1 MFRKA
6 FYVFRGA
13 ESHITGKHC
22 IFKREEPMLIKKPA
36 VCGTLESSDVQIT
49 IRPNEGN
56 GIRIELDS
64 VVKTIFGDEIIR
76 TVQDVLNEFEVRDA
90 DISLVDKGALDC
102 VIRSRMQ
109 AVILSNTTGRRR
121 TRYGK
126 QHKRGCRKNREKE
139 RLKKDVSL
147 RQRLQPG

>member
-1 MFRKA
+1 MLYSKLQFTA
-6 FYVFRGA
+6 CVPQSVLCFRGA

-22 IFKREEPMLIKKPA
+22 IFGEGGTYAYKKPA

-76 TVQDVLNEFEVRDA
+76 TVQEVL
-90 DISLVDKGALDC
+90 K
-102 VIRSRMQ
+102 
-109 AVILSNTTGRRR
+109 
-121 TRYGK
+121 
-126 QHKRGCRKNREKE
+126 
-139 RLKKDVSL
+139 
-147 RQRLQPG
+147 

>member
-1 MFRKA
+1 
-6 FYVFRGA
+6 
-13 ESHITGKHC
+13 
-22 IFKREEPMLIKKPA
+22 MLIKKPA

-76 TVQDVLNEFEVRDA
+76 TVQEVLNEFEVRDA

-102 VIRSRMQ
+102 VIRSQMQ
-109 AVILSNTTGRRR
+109 AVILRASGEQ
-121 TRYGK
+121 YDWS
-126 QHKRGCRKNREKE
+126 KE
-139 RLKKDVSL
+139 DALWKTA
-147 RQRLQPG
+147 

>member
-1 MFRKA
+1 
-6 FYVFRGA
+6 
-13 ESHITGKHC
+13 
-22 IFKREEPMLIKKPA
+22 MLIKKPA

-49 IRPNEGN
+49 IRPNEEN

-76 TVQDVLNEFEVRDA
+76 TVQEVLNEFEVRDA

-109 AVILSNTTGRRR
+109 AVILRASGEQ
-121 TRYGK
+121 YDWS
-126 QHKRGCRKNREKE
+126 KE
-139 RLKKDVSL
+139 DALWKTA
-147 RQRLQPG
+147 

>member
-1 MFRKA
+1 
-6 FYVFRGA
+6 
-13 ESHITGKHC
+13 
-22 IFKREEPMLIKKPA
+22 MLIKKTA

-76 TVQDVLNEFEVRDA
+76 TVQEVEVRDA

-109 AVILSNTTGRRR
+109 AVILRASGEQ
-121 TRYGK
+121 YDWS
-126 QHKRGCRKNREKE
+126 KE
-139 RLKKDVSL
+139 DALWKTA
-147 RQRLQPG
+147 

>member
-1 MFRKA
+1 
-6 FYVFRGA
+6 
-13 ESHITGKHC
+13 
-22 IFKREEPMLIKKPA
+22 MLIKKPA

-76 TVQDVLNEFEVRDA
+76 TVQEVLNEFEVRDA

-109 AVILSNTTGRRR
+109 AVILRASGEQTTGRRR

>member
-1 MFRKA
+1 
-6 FYVFRGA
+6 
-13 ESHITGKHC
+13 
-22 IFKREEPMLIKKPA
+22 MLIKKPA

-76 TVQDVLNEFEVRDA
+76 TVQEVLNEFEVRDA

-109 AVILSNTTGRRR
+109 ARHTQSLRGAIRLVEGGRAMENSIK
-121 TRYGK
+121 GDA
-126 QHKRGCRKNREKE
+126 GKNREKE